1 MDRRREIVESQF
13 EPSVNSLW
21 LYKKTLKIFINGKW
35 EVLGTDLSPEE
46 VEELKTK
53 VDSMDKE
60 LGEVKQDISIINS
73 KVCVEL
79 EIGNSEEVKSRN
91 LAKLKAI
98 QSVDH
103 LFFADI
109 DYGYGAA
116 KWLPTT
122 GGEAF
127 IVTSS
132 GKAVI
137 YTIAKDGAITKT
149 STDIDLTNPSTDLFE
164 VVTELPV
171 ENIST
176 SKIYCVLSSTKGE
189 KNKYTEYA
197 YIKQTDGQFAWE
209 KMGEFKAEPD
219 LSGYAKLSGAVF
231 TGELRAS
238 NNMIIGGVI
247 SINDINKYD
256 NRYLRVVNIN
266 DKSNTKV
273 FATDGSIADLSTKAN
288 ASDLNNCAKLNG
300 TNTFSGD
307 NTFTAGGNVQISF
320 LKCDN
325 IRKTNKGYLFDLDDT
340 SRNDHTTYTNDGGKA
355 DIGTAEWLRF
365 TLEDGTIVNKSIRVL
380 KNTVTPAT

>member
-35 EVLGTDLSPEE
+35 EVLGTNLSPEE

-60 LGEVKQDISIINS
+60 LGEVKQDINIINS

-91 LAKLKAI
+91 LVKLKAI
-98 QSVDH
+98 QSIDH

-132 GKAVI
+132 GRAVI
-137 YTIAKDGAITKT
+137 YTIGNDGSVTKA
-149 STDIDLTNPSTDLFE
+149 STDIDLTNPNTDLFE
-164 VVTELPV
+164 VVTELPT

-176 SKIYCVLSSTKGE
+176 SKLYCVLSSKVGE
-189 KNKYTEYA
+189 ENKYTEYA

-219 LSGYAKLSGAVF
+219 LSGYAKLNNNVIFNSVTCKAGGSKEALHIK
-231 TGELRAS
+231 GEAY
-238 NNMIIGGVI
+238 IE
-247 SINDINKYD
+247 
-256 NRYLRVVNIN
+256 YLRGVRRMVGP
-266 DKSNTKV
+266 TY
-273 FATDGSIADLSTKAN
+273 FP
-288 ASDLNNCAKLNG
+288 
-300 TNTFSGD
+300 SGD
-307 NTFTAGGNVQISF
+307 FKENMVYSESGS
-320 LKCDN
+320 
-325 IRKTNKGYLFDLDDT
+325 KTDV
-340 SRNDHTTYTNDGGKA
+340 GKKE
-355 DIGTAEWLRF
+355 DFVF
-365 TLEDGTIVNKSIRVL
+365 TLEDGSTVTKSIRVISTTTS
-380 KNTVTPAT
+380 KAGA

>member
-35 EVLGTDLSPEE
+35 EVLGTDLSPEG

-91 LAKLKAI
+91 LAKLRDI

-132 GKAVI
+132 GRAVI
-137 YTIAKDGAITKT
+137 YTIGKDGSVTKA
-149 STDIDLTNPSTDLFE
+149 STDIDLTNPNTDLFE
-164 VVTELPV
+164 VVTELPT

-176 SKIYCVLSSTKGE
+176 SKLYCVLSSKVGE
-189 KNKYTEYA
+189 ENKYTEYA

-209 KMGEFKAEPD
+209 KMGEFNAAPD
-219 LSGYAKLSGAVF
+219 LSGYAKL
-231 TGELRAS
+231 T
-238 NNMIIGGVI
+238 
-247 SINDINKYD
+247 
-256 NRYLRVVNIN
+256 
-266 DKSNTKV
+266 
-273 FATDGSIADLSTKAN
+273 
-288 ASDLNNCAKLNG
+288 
-300 TNTFSGD
+300 
-307 NTFTAGGNVQISF
+307 
-320 LKCDN
+320 
-325 IRKTNKGYLFDLDDT
+325 
-340 SRNDHTTYTNDGGKA
+340 
-355 DIGTAEWLRF
+355 DIGSPEGFIF
-365 TLEDGTIVNKSIRVL
+365 TLEDGSKVTKSIRVVS
-380 KNTVTPAT
+380 TTITPAT

>member
-1 MDRRREIVESQF
+1 MNRRREIVESQF
-13 EPSVNSLW
+13 EPSINSLW

-35 EVLGTDLSPEE
+35 EVIGTNLSPEE

-60 LGEVKQDISIINS
+60 LGEVKQDINIINS

-91 LAKLKAI
+91 LAKLRAI

-132 GKAVI
+132 GRAVI
-137 YTIAKDGAITKT
+137 YTIGKDGSVTKA
-149 STDIDLTNPSTDLFE
+149 STDIDLTNPNTDLFE
-164 VVTELPV
+164 VVTELPT

-176 SKIYCVLSSTKGE
+176 SKLYCVLSSKVGE
-189 KNKYTEYA
+189 ENKYTEYA

-209 KMGEFKAEPD
+209 KMGEFQAEPD
-219 LSGYAKLSGAVF
+219 LSGYAKLSGASF
-231 TGELRAS
+231 TGIVE
-238 NNMIIGGVI
+238 
-247 SINDINKYD
+247 
-256 NRYLRVVNIN
+256 
-266 DKSNTKV
+266 
-273 FATDGSIADLSTKAN
+273 
-288 ASDLNNCAKLNG
+288 LNG
-300 TNTFSGD
+300 RNNYVNGINIGWLNRSSIGYLH
-307 NTFTAGGNVQISF
+307 AGGTPSNLINEHQ
-320 LKCDN
+320 
-325 IRKTNKGYLFDLDDT
+325 
-340 SRNDHTTYTNDGGKA
+340 TYTTNGGLS
-355 DIGTAEWLRF
+355 DIGTPEEFVF
-365 TLEDGTIVNKSIRVL
+365 TLEDGSTVTKSIRIIS
-380 KNTVTPAT
+380 TTSQAGA

>member
-1 MDRRREIVESQF
+1 MNRRREIVESQF
-13 EPSVNSLW
+13 EPSINSLW

-35 EVLGTDLSPEE
+35 EVIGTNLSPEE

-60 LGEVKQDISIINS
+60 LGEVKQDINIINS

-91 LAKLKAI
+91 LAKLRAI

-132 GKAVI
+132 GRAVI
-137 YTIAKDGAITKT
+137 YTIGKDGSVTKA
-149 STDIDLTNPSTDLFE
+149 STNIDLTNPNTDLFE
-164 VVTELPV
+164 VVTELPT

-176 SKIYCVLSSTKGE
+176 SKLYCVLSSKVGE
-189 KNKYTEYA
+189 ENKYTEYA

-209 KMGEFKAEPD
+209 KMGEFQAEPD
-219 LSGYAKLSGAVF
+219 LSNYAKL
-231 TGELRAS
+231 T
-238 NNMIIGGVI
+238 
-247 SINDINKYD
+247 
-256 NRYLRVVNIN
+256 
-266 DKSNTKV
+266 
-273 FATDGSIADLSTKAN
+273 
-288 ASDLNNCAKLNG
+288 
-300 TNTFSGD
+300 
-307 NTFTAGGNVQISF
+307 
-320 LKCDN
+320 
-325 IRKTNKGYLFDLDDT
+325 
-340 SRNDHTTYTNDGGKA
+340 
-355 DIGTAEWLRF
+355 DIGAPENFTF
-365 TLEDGTIVNKSIRVL
+365 TLEDGSTVTKSIRVIS
-380 KNTVTPAT
+380 TTSQAGA

>member
-35 EVLGTDLSPEE
+35 EVLGTDLSPEG

-91 LAKLKAI
+91 LAKLRAI

-137 YTIAKDGAITKT
+137 YTIAKDGAITKA
-149 STDIDLTNPSTDLFE
+149 STDIDLTNPNTDLFE
-164 VVTELPV
+164 VVTELPT

-176 SKIYCVLSSTKGE
+176 SKLYCVLSSKVGE
-189 KNKYTEYA
+189 ENKYTEYA

-209 KMGEFKAEPD
+209 KMGEFQAEPD
-219 LSGYAKLSGAVF
+219 LSGYAKLSGATF
-231 TGELRAS
+231 TGNITSPIVTAS
-238 NNMIIGGVI
+238 IVTAGDRIQINQLSKYHSSYLIVQNPIDRGNNI
-247 SINDINKYD
+247 
-256 NRYLRVVNIN
+256 
-266 DKSNTKV
+266 V
-273 FATDGSIADLSTKAN
+273 FATDGSIVN
-288 ASDLNNCAKLNG
+288 
-300 TNTFSGD
+300 
-307 NTFTAGGNVQISF
+307 
-320 LKCDN
+320 
-325 IRKTNKGYLFDLDDT
+325 
-340 SRNDHTTYTNDGGKA
+340 
-355 DIGTAEWLRF
+355 IGTSEDFVF
-365 TLEDGTIVNKSIRVL
+365 TLEDGSTVTKSIRIAS
-380 KNTVTPAT
+380 TTTTPAT

>member
-35 EVLGTDLSPEE
+35 EVLGTDLSPEG

-79 EIGNSEEVKSRN
+79 EIGNSEEIKSRN

-137 YTIAKDGAITKT
+137 YTIAKDGAITKA
-149 STDIDLTNPSTDLFE
+149 STDIDLTNPNTDLFE
-164 VVTELPV
+164 IVTELPT

-176 SKIYCVLSSTKGE
+176 SKLYCVLSSKVGE
-189 KNKYTEYA
+189 ENKYTEYA

-209 KMGEFKAEPD
+209 KMGEFQAEPD
-219 LSGYAKLSGAVF
+219 LSGYAKL
-231 TGELRAS
+231 T
-238 NNMIIGGVI
+238 
-247 SINDINKYD
+247 
-256 NRYLRVVNIN
+256 
-266 DKSNTKV
+266 
-273 FATDGSIADLSTKAN
+273 
-288 ASDLNNCAKLNG
+288 
-300 TNTFSGD
+300 
-307 NTFTAGGNVQISF
+307 
-320 LKCDN
+320 
-325 IRKTNKGYLFDLDDT
+325 
-340 SRNDHTTYTNDGGKA
+340 
-355 DIGTAEWLRF
+355 DIGTPENFTF
-365 TLEDGTIVNKSIRVL
+365 TLEDGSTVTKSIRVIS
-380 KNTVTPAT
+380 TTSQAGA